1 MAEIIWSSKAVSDKK
16 EILEFWILRNK
27 SNIYSKKLNVLIEE
41 KLKQILENPR
51 LGIIT
56 NIDNIRAILVEN
68 YYIHYSI
75 KPDKILILRI
85 WDVRQNPE
93 HFTL

>member
-68 YYIHYSI
+68 YYI
-75 KPDKILILRI
+75 
-85 WDVRQNPE
+85 Q
-93 HFTL
+93 F